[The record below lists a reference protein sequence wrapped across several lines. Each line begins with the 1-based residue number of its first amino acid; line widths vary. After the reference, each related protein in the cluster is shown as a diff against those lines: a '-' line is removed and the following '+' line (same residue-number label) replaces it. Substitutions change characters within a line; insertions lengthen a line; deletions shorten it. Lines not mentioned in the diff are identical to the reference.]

1 MKAAA
6 AFGLQGGTCVPL
18 HWGMREFKVMVVGAY
33 GFFGSRLVARLAR
46 QSGLHIVVAGR
57 SASAAHALLEGLA
70 RDARSSLSHAMLD
83 VMAAGLQERL
93 KALAVDALIHT
104 SGPFQGQD
112 YRVAL
117 ACARAGVHYVDL
129 ADGREFV
136 CGIDQLELQAKAAGV
151 LLLSGASSVP
161 ALSSAVVDAL
171 ARGMDRVDH
180 IDIGISPGNRTDRGL
195 STVAAI
201 LSYCGKPLP
210 GAGQQAVIGWLRS
223 YAHDYPA
230 PVGRRL
236 LSACDVP
243 DLALLPLRYQNCS
256 VRFGAGLELPL
267 LHRGM
272 NAMAW
277 LAHKGLV
284 QDWST
289 HARTLKRMADWFKN
303 HGSDVGAMHVT
314 VSGLDAQGQAS
325 QRSWVLTAGSGDGP
339 YVPTLAA
346 SALVRKLAA
355 GAALGSG
362 ARPCMGLLT
371 LQDFMAEAR
380 GLDIRMQ
387 ELAP

>member
-1 MKAAA
+1 
-6 AFGLQGGTCVPL
+6 
-18 HWGMREFKVMVVGAY
+18 MREFKVMVVGAY

-57 SASAAHALLEGLA
+57 SASAAQALLESLA
-70 RDARSSLSHAMLD
+70 PDACSSLSHVVVD
-83 VMAAGLQERL
+83 VMAPGLEDRL
-93 KALAVDALIHT
+93 KMLEVDALIHT

-112 YRVAL
+112 YRVAR
-117 ACARAGVHYVDL
+117 ACAYAGVHYVDL
-129 ADGREFV
+129 ADGRDFV
-136 CGIDQLELQAKAAGV
+136 CGIDVLDPQAKTAGV

-171 ARGMDRVDH
+171 ASGMARVSD

-201 LSYCGKPLP
+201 LSYCGKPLL
-210 GAGQQAVIGWLRS
+210 GSGQQQAVIGWLRS
-223 YAHDYPA
+223 YGHDYPA

-243 DLALLPLRYQNCS
+243 DLALLPLRYEGS
-256 VRFGAGLELPL
+256 PSIRFGAGLELSFL
-267 LHRGM
+267 QRGM

-277 LAHKGLV
+277 LAHRGLV
-284 QDWST
+284 QDWSA
-289 HARTLKRMADWFKN
+289 HARRLKRMADWFRN
-303 HGSDVGAMHVT
+303 WGSDAGAMHVT
-314 VSGLDAQGQAS
+314 VSGLDAKGQACL
-325 QRSWVLTAGSGDGP
+325 RCWVLMAGSGDGP

-355 GAALGSG
+355 GVPLEPG

-371 LQDFMAEAR
+371 LQDFAAEAQ
-380 GLDIRMQ
+380 GLDIQMR
-387 ELAP
+387 ELA

>member
-1 MKAAA
+1 MGA
-6 AFGLQGGTCVPL
+6 
-18 HWGMREFKVMVVGAY
+18 FKVIVVGAY

-57 SASAAHALLEGLA
+57 NASAAKALVESLSA
-70 RDARSSLSHAMLD
+70 DVDMQASLSHEVLD
-83 VMAAGLQERL
+83 VLAPGLADRL
-93 KALAVDALIHT
+93 KALEVNALIHT

-117 ACARAGVHYVDL
+117 ACAQAGVHYVDL

-136 CGIDQLELQAKAAGV
+136 CGIESLQPQAQAGGV

-161 ALSSAVVDAL
+161 ALSTAVVDAL
-171 ARGMDRVDH
+171 TANMSHVKS

-210 GAGQQAVIGWLRS
+210 GAGQATEISWLRS
-223 YAHDYPA
+223 YVHHYPS

-243 DLALLPLRYQNCS
+243 DLTLLPLRYPGRPS
-256 VRFGAGLELPL
+256 VKFGAGLELSFL
-267 LHRGM
+267 QRGM

-277 LAHKGLV
+277 LAHIGLV
-284 QDWST
+284 KDWSA
-289 HARTLKRMADWFKN
+289 HAPLLKRMADWFKSW
-303 HGSDVGAMHVT
+303 GSDVGAMHVC
-314 VSGLDAQGQAS
+314 VCGLNAQGQAV
-325 QRSWVLTAGSGDGP
+325 QRHWVLTAGSGDGP

-355 GAALGSG
+355 GVQFERG
-362 ARPCMGLLT
+362 ARPCMGLLS
-371 LQDFMAEAR
+371 LEDFVTEAQ
-380 GLDIRMQ
+380 GLDIQMQ
-387 ELAP
+387 ELSL